1 MAGRIGDNQRLEQQF
16 LFTLAREPI
25 KARQMHT
32 DTNKDIYKPEA
43 KEIARLAKAIA
54 HPARIS
60 ILKILLRKDCI
71 CKDIVEELPLAQS
84 TVSQHLK
91 ALKKAD
97 LIIGEINPPTV
108 CYRLN
113 RVKWKQASQLLN
125 SWFLECC

>member
-1 MAGRIGDNQRLEQQF
+1 
-16 LFTLAREPI
+16 
-25 KARQMHT
+25 MHT

>member
-1 MAGRIGDNQRLEQQF
+1 MGTEITE
-16 LFTLAREPI
+16 E
-25 KARQMHT
+25 
-32 DTNKDIYKPEA
+32 IYSKEA
-43 KEIARLAKAIA
+43 KELAKLAKAIS

-60 ILKILLRKDCI
+60 ILKILLKKDCI

-97 LIIGEINPPTV
+97 LIIGDIDPPKV

-113 RVKWKQASQLLN
+113 HEKWKQASQLLN
-125 SWFLECC
+125 SWFLTCC